1 MEDARE
7 EDSVVV
13 GQTSACSTGD
23 CAKLNGAMKRVVVVG
38 AGFGGLEAAAELD
51 GIFHGDVEVLL
62 LSDQNYLL
70 FTPLLPQIAS
80 SYTDPRHIV
89 QAVREVRGRRK
100 FRFQMEAVRAVD
112 TANRRVILAS
122 GSIDYDALILAP
134 GSRTEFF
141 NIPGAKENSWD
152 YKSLQQA
159 VELRERI
166 IDLCEHA
173 DHTADAAARRSMLT
187 FVVVGGGYTGI
198 ELVTEMR
205 DFLFRYAARKYR
217 GIDATEIRLIVLE
230 AAPSVLGGI
239 GPKLAAHAR
248 KRLDISGIEVR
259 TSTRVTRVLEGS
271 VEING
276 NEMLA
281 SDTVIWT
288 AGVRATELIESLPGP
303 HDRIGRAVVNAELQ
317 LEGYPEVFVIGDS
330 AAAVN
335 AQEAPRVAPVAI
347 EQGRVAA
354 RNIGHLWRGESLEK
368 YAYASKGM
376 LVSLGMNYA
385 VIKIAG
391 IQVSGYFAWLFWNAV
406 HLYKL
411 VGLKKQFQVAGDWM
425 LGLIFPRDSAIVR
438 EPRRCKLCKPE
449 KP

>member
-1 MEDARE
+1 
-7 EDSVVV
+7 
-13 GQTSACSTGD
+13 
-23 CAKLNGAMKRVVVVG
+23 MKRIVVVG
-38 AGFGGLEAAAELD
+38 AGFGGLEAVTRLD
-51 GIFHGDVEVLL
+51 RMFRHDRDVEILL

-89 QAVREVRGRRK
+89 QAVREIRGGKK
-100 FRFQMEAVRAVD
+100 FRFRREAVRAVD
-112 TANRRVILAS
+112 AANRKVIVDS
-122 GSIDYDALILAP
+122 GPIDYDALILAS
-134 GSRTEFF
+134 GARTEFF
-141 NIPGAKENSWD
+141 NTPGAREYSWD
-152 YKSLQQA
+152 YKSLQHA

-205 DFLFRYAARKYR
+205 DFLFGYAAKKYR
-217 GIDATEIRLIVLE
+217 GIDASEIRLIVLE
-230 AAPSVLGGI
+230 AAPDVLRGI
-239 GPKLAAHAR
+239 GPKLAEHAR
-248 KRLDISGIEVR
+248 KRLRVSGIEVR

-276 NEMLA
+276 NESLPA
-281 SDTVIWT
+281 DTVIWT
-288 AGVRATELIESLPGP
+288 AGVRASELIESLPGP
-303 HDRIGRAVVNAELQ
+303 HDRIGRAVVNAHLQ
-317 LEGYPEVFVIGDS
+317 LQGHPECLSVGDS
-330 AAAVN
+330 AAA
-335 AQEAPRVAPVAI
+335 ASAPEAPRVAPVAI

-354 RNIGHLWRGESLEK
+354 QNVGHLWRGEPLET
-368 YAYASKGM
+368 YSFASKGM

-385 VIKIAG
+385 VVKIGG
-391 IQVSGYFAWLFWNAV
+391 IEVSGYFAWLFWNAV

-411 VGLKKQFQVAGDWM
+411 VGLKKQVQVAGDWM
-425 LGLIFPRDSAIVR
+425 LGLIFPRDAAIVR
-438 EPRRCKLCKPE
+438 QPRRCKLCDAE

>member
-1 MEDARE
+1 
-7 EDSVVV
+7 
-13 GQTSACSTGD
+13 
-23 CAKLNGAMKRVVVVG
+23 MKRIVVVG
-38 AGFGGLEAAAELD
+38 AGFGGLEAVTHLD
-51 GIFHGDVEVLL
+51 SMFRRDRDVEILL

-89 QAVREVRGRRK
+89 QAVREIRGRRK
-100 FRFQMEAVRAVD
+100 FRFRREAVRVVD
-112 TANRRVILAS
+112 AANRRVIVDS
-122 GSIDYDALILAP
+122 GSIDYDALILAS

-141 NIPGAKENSWD
+141 NTPGGRENCWD

-205 DFLFRYAARKYR
+205 DFLFGYAAKKYR
-217 GIDATEIRLIVLE
+217 GIDASEIRLIVLE
-230 AAPSVLGGI
+230 ATADVLRGI

-248 KRLDISGIEVR
+248 KRLDVSGIEVK

-276 NEMLA
+276 NETLA
-281 SDTVIWT
+281 ADTIIWT
-288 AGVRATELIESLPGP
+288 AGVRASELIEALPGP
-303 HDRIGRAVVNAELQ
+303 HDRIGRAVVNAHLQ
-317 LEGYPEVFVIGDS
+317 LEGHSEVFVIGDS
-330 AAAVN
+330 AAPVN
-335 AQEAPRVAPVAI
+335 AQEAARVAPVAI
-347 EQGRVAA
+347 EQGRIAA
-354 RNIGHLWRGESLEK
+354 RNVGHLWRGEPLET
-368 YAYASKGM
+368 YEYASKGM

-385 VIKIAG
+385 VVKIAG
-391 IQVSGYFAWLFWNAV
+391 IEVSGYFAWLFWNAV

-411 VGLKKQFQVAGDWM
+411 VGLKKQVQVAGDWM
-425 LGLIFPRDSAIVR
+425 LGLIFPRDAAIVR
-438 EPRRCKLCKPE
+438 EPRRCKLCRTEERDPAPRAKDAGTF
-449 KP
+449 

>member
-1 MEDARE
+1 MRRIVIA
-7 EDSVVV
+7 
-13 GQTSACSTGD
+13 
-23 CAKLNGAMKRVVVVG
+23 G
-38 AGFGGLEAAAELD
+38 AGFGGLEAVTTLERMFRRDRDIEL
-51 GIFHGDVEVLL
+51 LL

-89 QAVREVRGRRK
+89 QAVREIRGRK
-100 FRFQMEAVRAVD
+100 NFRFRRETVLAVD
-112 TANRRVILAS
+112 APNRRLAVDS

-141 NIPGAKENSWD
+141 NTPGARENCWD

-173 DHTADAAARRSMLT
+173 DHTAEAAARRVLLT
-187 FVVVGGGYTGI
+187 FVVIGGGYTGI

-205 DFLFRYAARKYR
+205 DFLFGYAAKKYR
-217 GIDATEIRLIVLE
+217 GIDASEIRLIVLE
-230 AAPSVLGGI
+230 ALPDILRGI
-239 GPKLAAHAR
+239 GLKLAAYAR
-248 KRLDISGIEVR
+248 KRLHVTGIEVR
-259 TSTRVTRVLEGS
+259 TSTRVTRVREGS

-276 NEMLA
+276 NEILEA
-281 SDTVIWT
+281 GAIIWT
-288 AGVRATELIESLPGP
+288 AGVRASELIESLPGP
-303 HDRIGRAVVNAELQ
+303 HDRIGRAVVNAQLQ
-317 LEGYPEVFVIGDS
+317 LEGHPEVFVIGDS
-330 AAAVN
+330 AAAIN

-354 RNIGHLWRGESLEK
+354 RNIGHLWRSEPLESYE
-368 YAYASKGM
+368 YASKGM

-385 VIKIAG
+385 VVQIAG

-411 VGLKKQFQVAGDWM
+411 VGLKKQVQVAGDWL

-438 EPRRCKLCKPE
+438 QPRRCKLCEAVGRAPTGSGSSTSAYRTASGSDI
-449 KP
+449 

>member
-1 MEDARE
+1 
-7 EDSVVV
+7 
-13 GQTSACSTGD
+13 
-23 CAKLNGAMKRVVVVG
+23 MKRIVVVG
-38 AGFGGLEAAAELD
+38 AGFGGLQAVTDLD
-51 GIFHGDVEVLL
+51 RVFGRDRDVEILL

-89 QAVREVRGRRK
+89 QAVREIRGRRN
-100 FRFQMEAVRAVD
+100 FRFRRESVRAVD
-112 TANRRVILAS
+112 AANRRVIVES
-122 GSIDYDALILAP
+122 GPIDYDALIVAS

-141 NIPGAKENSWD
+141 NTPGARENSWD
-152 YKSLQQA
+152 YKSLQHA

-173 DHTADAAARRSMLT
+173 DHTADSAARRSMLT

-205 DFLFRYAARKYR
+205 DFLFGYAARKYR
-217 GIDATEIRLIVLE
+217 GINASEIRLIVLE
-230 AAPSVLGGI
+230 AAPDLLRGI

-248 KRLDISGIEVR
+248 KRLDVSGIEVR
-259 TSTRVTRVLEGS
+259 VSTRVTRVLENS

-276 NEMLA
+276 NETLA
-281 SDTVIWT
+281 ADTIIWT
-288 AGVRATELIESLPGP
+288 AGVRASELIESLPGP
-303 HDRIGRAVVNAELQ
+303 HDRIGRAVVNAHLQ
-317 LEGYPEVFVIGDS
+317 LEGHPEIFIVGDS

-347 EQGRVAA
+347 EQGRIAA
-354 RNIGHLWRGESLEK
+354 RNIGHLWGGEPLET
-368 YAYASKGM
+368 YEYASKGM

-385 VIKIAG
+385 VVKIAG
-391 IQVSGYFAWLFWNAV
+391 IQISGYFAWLFWNAV

-411 VGLKKQFQVAGDWM
+411 VGVKKQVQVAGDWM
-425 LGLIFPRDSAIVR
+425 LGLIFPRDAAIVR
-438 EPRRCKLCKPE
+438 HPRRCKLCGTE
-449 KP
+449 KQQGSSLTIDGRAF